1 MAARKK
7 IQKATPVYK
16 ESPEKLCVGCG
27 KLVNFKFF
35 VEGSKICT
43 KCQKLDNKVNDMIN
57 KLREIKEQNIR

>member
-7 IQKATPVYK
+7 VLKATPVYK

-35 VEGSKICT
+35 VEGSKICV
-43 KCQKLDNKVNDMIN
+43 KCQKAEEKVNEMIS
-57 KLREIKEQNIR
+57 KLKDIKE